1 MVLLLMALVGL
12 TVDSRV
18 DSVVVYP
25 NQVMVVRSAEVTVSG
40 PGEVVFEDLPGA
52 LQDNSVRIKAP
63 GMRIGE
69 VQVERGYIDEPTP
82 MVKKLKERVEE
93 LELELREL
101 ANEREVLKAK
111 EKFLESIRLGA
122 PELIS
127 KELQQGKVS
136 SESWR
141 SALSFM
147 AGELGKVKEGL
158 LDLEHE
164 VKETQELLEA
174 ARREYNAARA
184 RIENRKDVS
193 FNFSAR
199 AGTYQVKLGY
209 VIGHSA
215 GWVPYYELRARPDKG
230 KVELTYFAKLSQS
243 TGEDWDR
250 VKVVLSTTRPAV
262 VVTAPEPKPWYL
274 SLVDLYAYR
283 ANKQA
288 AQRKVLG
295 ADQKGVVQRMI
306 IDDEFARLPV
316 EDMSDL
322 SGMQGGVATRRP
334 PPVLVEETGISLQYV
349 VPGRVSL
356 KSGEP
361 LKKLQL
367 REAGLDVEFG
377 YFCVPRVKQQ
387 AFLTGRM
394 VNTTDFVLL
403 DGEASTYVGDE
414 FTGTT
419 WLDAAAPQE
428 STEVSFGIDE
438 RVKVQREL
446 VKSFKSTG
454 GLFSKTEKL
463 QFWYRTTVENFHPES
478 MEIRIVELTPVSKQ
492 KEIKVTVGRVEPK
505 PDKYEK
511 EKGFRTWKRTIEPQG
526 KLELEIEFTVEY
538 PPNKRVQ
545 GLF

>member
-1 MVLLLMALVGL
+1 MVFLLLALVGL
-12 TVDSRV
+12 TVDSEV

-69 VQVERGYIDEPTP
+69 VQGKRGYIDEPTP
-82 MVKKLKERVEE
+82 TVKKLKDRVEE

-101 ANEREVLKAK
+101 ANEREVLQAK
-111 EKFLESIRLGA
+111 EKFLKSIQLGA

-147 AGELGKVKEGL
+147 AGELGKVKGGL
-158 LDLEHE
+158 LELVHE
-164 VKETQELLEA
+164 VKETKELLQA
-174 ARREYNAARA
+174 ARQEYAAARA
-184 RIENRKDVS
+184 AIENRKDVS
-193 FNFSAR
+193 FSFSAG
-199 AGTYQVKLGY
+199 AGTYKVKLGY

-215 GWVPYYELRARPDKG
+215 GWVPYYELRAKPDKG

-288 AQRKVLG
+288 AQKKQMAGREF
-295 ADQKGVVQRMI
+295 QRM
-306 IDDEFARLPV
+306 PV
-316 EDMSDL
+316 SQL
-322 SGMQGGVATRRP
+322 SEIVGMQAGVSTAAPSVAVRGAP
-334 PPVLVEETGISLQYV
+334 PRIEVEETGISLQYV

-361 LKKLQL
+361 VKKLQL
-367 REAGLDVEFG
+367 EEAELDVEFG

-446 VKSFKSTG
+446 VKSFKSSG
-454 GLFSKTEKL
+454 GLFTKTEKL
-463 QFWYRTTVENFHPES
+463 QFWYKTTVENFHPEAAD
-478 MEIRIVELTPVSKQ
+478 IRIIELVPVSKQ
-492 KEIKVTVGRVEPK
+492 KEIKVSVTRVEPRQ
-505 PDKYEK
+505 DELDK
-511 EKGFRTWKRTIEPQG
+511 EKGFYTWKRTIEPRG
-526 KLELEIEFTVEY
+526 KLELNVEFTVAY
-538 PPNKRVQ
+538 PPGKRAQ